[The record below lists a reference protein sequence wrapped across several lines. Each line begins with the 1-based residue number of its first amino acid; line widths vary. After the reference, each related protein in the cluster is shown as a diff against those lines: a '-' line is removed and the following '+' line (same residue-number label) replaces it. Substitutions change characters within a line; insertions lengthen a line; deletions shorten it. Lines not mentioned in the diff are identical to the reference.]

1 MTNTTEQTTGNTSN
15 PNPGFDFG
23 NSPEGLL
30 PTPEEQQQML
40 LKWREE
46 QAAKAQSSKTKEQE
60 AARLAKK
67 READELR
74 LKALQLQREEIELQ
88 ERALRE
94 ALEAEGDRAP
104 EGEGKKKRNREDQD
118 GSSDSESHSRG
129 PRHRHVT
136 PSDTEGEE
144 GPHVRDR
151 LRRMEKAMFGDK
163 TLTHEPVI
171 VEEIEQY
178 RPPPG
183 RQFPK
188 MNEFNGKGDPIDHC
202 DKYESLMT
210 GMGHCDIMLC
220 KMFKTYLKGSAT
232 MWYRSLRPR
241 SVSSYDQLKRKF
253 LRHYSHLCRREKDT
267 EALIHCRQRP
277 NEELGD
283 YLARFKEEAGMV
295 TNLDKVK
302 AAGFLTAGLDPVKG
316 KKLRSSLYDIPPK
329 SLNDIYLRGESI
341 RRKMESIGGHK
352 SDRKDDR
359 YSSRSD
365 GRGKRNDS
373 HRGRRDERDEKLDR
387 GAERRRDRDSTV
399 FTPLNTSVSK
409 ILNEIKGKPG
419 FVRPPKMKIPDYKKN
434 SDKYCDYHRDNGHN
448 TDECYHLKKLIER
461 MVKAGDLNQYVKDLR
476 DRLGPKEDK
485 GKAPEEGERYRG
497 EVRTIFGGT
506 ILDRSSKTAKKKY
519 ARQVYNLYSINSTK
533 QSYPIMF
540 SQEDYEDVML
550 PHEDPLVINPVI
562 GQNKIWK
569 VLVDGGSSVNVLYYN
584 TYQKMNLEG
593 KQIDTCY
600 EAPLYGFG
608 NQPVP
613 IEGTIHLP
621 LLLGKSPYTVEKQV
635 KFYVVRVESPFNAIL
650 GRPVLTAFEAIASIP
665 HLKLKFPTEEG
676 VGEMRGDQKAAR
688 IIMLE
693 DLEKDKDLGGA
704 EGNKR
709 RRTEDGPG
717 GSGHALHIE
726 LEKFGNDL
734 SNPIAEPGTETEEV
748 ELYAGCSGKMVRIG
762 KDMEPGLKEK
772 VIDVVRRYHD
782 VFAWGPE
789 DMPGLDESIARH
801 RLNVHPQAVPV
812 KQKKRNFAV
821 ERQKV
826 IEAEV
831 EKLLEAKFIEEIE
844 YPEWLANVVVVKKS
858 NNKWRMCVDYTDL
871 NKNCPKD
878 HYPLPNIDQLIDAT
892 SGYQILSFLDAFSGY
907 HQIAMDAEDIPKT
920 AFITPKGTY
929 AYIKMPFGLKNA
941 GATFQRMVNKVFA
954 DQIGRN
960 MECYVD
966 DMIVKSL
973 FQDHADDLKECFETL
988 RRNNMKINPAK
999 CTFGVCSGK
1008 FLGYMVSAR
1017 GIEANPEKIKAVIE
1031 MEAPKTIR
1039 DIQKLTGRLAA
1050 LRRFIS
1056 RSAEKALPF
1065 FEVLKGA
1072 KNFEWGPNCIKAFEE
1087 IKEYL
1092 VKAPL
1097 LLRPDPKETLQLY
1110 LAVSDRTLGAVLVKE
1125 HEKNQHPVFYVSHML
1140 RDAETRY
1147 PNAEKFAYGLVM
1159 ASRKLRH
1166 YFQGR
1171 TIQVVTDQPLKKIL
1185 SRPEASGRVVAW
1197 SVELGEYDLEYV
1209 PRTAIKAQALV
1220 DFMVECRFSGPT
1232 DLEPKEQLIRTPGRW
1247 KLFVD
1252 GSVAG
1257 SKCGAGLILSSP
1269 DGFEICQAIRFTFPL
1284 TNNEAEYEALLAGM
1298 GLAKNLEVRHLRAFS
1313 DSMLVVKHFSGEY
1326 EQKEPRTKAYAA
1338 KVREQTQFFETF
1350 ELSAIGREDNG
1361 RADALSRLASAE
1373 TQNLTGSIYLTEVKM
1388 PSVDKKACLE
1398 IHQGINWM
1406 TPIRAY
1412 LEKGFLPL
1420 GKKEAQKI
1428 KYRAAS
1434 YTLIGGRLFRRSV
1447 SQPLLRCLDPEEQ
1460 LLALETV
1467 HEGICGEHLAGRS
1480 LALKILRQ
1488 GFFWPTIREDA
1499 ANYSK
1504 KCRQCQIHSNVP
1516 KQPPEEM
1523 TSVLSPI
1530 PFSMWAIDI
1539 VGILPTSTRQA
1550 KYCIVAIDYMTK
1562 WVEARPLS
1570 AITEQAAKKFFLEQ
1584 IIVRFGIPMVCVSDN
1599 GTQFVGRK
1607 FKEFLASFGIQQRF
1621 SSVGHPQGNGAIE
1634 AANKI
1639 IFHGIKK
1646 RLGEAKGLWAEE
1658 LPWILWAYRTTP
1670 RSSTGETP
1678 FRLAYGTDSL
1688 VPVEVGLES
1697 YRTQVFDPDTNE
1709 YGLRGNLDLLE
1720 EEREAAHQRNVR
1732 YQQQASQYYDSGI
1745 RKRSF
1750 RVGDMVLRDLATSM
1764 PTKQGKLMPN
1774 WEGPY
1779 TVVEIVRPGTYKLA
1793 ALDGN
1798 PIKNTWHASQLRKY
1812 YQ

>member
-104 EGEGKKKRNREDQD
+104 EGEGNKKRNREDQD

-136 PSDTEGEE
+136 PSDSEGEE

-188 MNEFNGKGDPIDHC
+188 MNEFNGKGDSIDHC

-241 SVSSYDQLKRKF
+241 S
-253 LRHYSHLCRREKDT
+253 
-267 EALIHCRQRP
+267 RP

-352 SDRKDDR
+352 NDRKDDR

-365 GRGKRNDS
+365 NKGKRNDGY
-373 HRGRRDERDEKLDR
+373 RGRRDERDEKLDR
-387 GAERRRDRDSTV
+387 GAKRRRDRDNTV
-399 FTPLNTSVSK
+399 FTPLNPSASK

-485 GKAPEEGERYRG
+485 RKAPEEGERYRG

-519 ARQVYNLYSINSTK
+519 VRQVYNLYNINSTK

-665 HLKLKFPTEEG
+665 HLKLKFPTEKG
-676 VGEMRGDQKAAR
+676 MWEMRGDQKAAR

-734 SNPIAEPGTETEEV
+734 SNLIAEP
-748 ELYAGCSGKMVRIG
+748 GCSGKMVRIG
-762 KDMEPGLKEK
+762 KDMESGLKEK
-772 VIDVVRRYHD
+772 VIDV
-782 VFAWGPE
+782 
-789 DMPGLDESIARH
+789 
-801 RLNVHPQAVPV
+801 AVPV

-907 HQIAMDAEDIPKT
+907 HQIVMDAEDIPKT

-929 AYIKMPFGLKNA
+929 AYIKMAFGLKNT

-973 FQDHADDLKECFETL
+973 FRDHADDLKECFETL

-1017 GIEANPEKIKAVIE
+1017 GIEANPEKIKAVLE

-1125 HEKNQHPVFYVSHML
+1125 HERNQHPVFYVSHML
-1140 RDAETRY
+1140 RDTETRY
-1147 PNAEKFAYGLVM
+1147 PNAEKFAYGL
-1159 ASRKLRH
+1159 
-1166 YFQGR
+1166 
-1171 TIQVVTDQPLKKIL
+1171 
-1185 SRPEASGRVVAW
+1185 
-1197 SVELGEYDLEYV
+1197 
-1209 PRTAIKAQALV
+1209 
-1220 DFMVECRFSGPT
+1220 GPK
-1232 DLEPKEQLIRTPGRW
+1232 DLEPNEQLIRTPGKW

-1284 TNNEAEYEALLAGM
+1284 TNNEAEYEALLVGM
-1298 GLAKNLEVRHLRAFS
+1298 SLAKNLEVRHLRAFS

-1373 TQNLTGSIYLTEVKM
+1373 TQNLTGSIHLTEVKT

-1420 GKKEAQKI
+1420 EKKEAQKI

-1447 SQPLLRCLDPEEQ
+1447 SQPLLRCLDSEEQ

-1488 GFFWPTIREDA
+1488 GFFWPTLREDA

-1570 AITEQAAKKFFLEQ
+1570 AITEQAANKFFLEQ

-1658 LPWILWAYRTTP
+1658 LPWVLWAYRTTP

-1697 YRTQVFDPDTNE
+1697 YRTQVFNPDTNE
-1709 YGLRGNLDLLE
+1709 FGLRGNLDLLE

-1732 YQQQASQYYDSGI
+1732 YQQQAS
-1745 RKRSF
+1745 
-1750 RVGDMVLRDLATSM
+1750 
-1764 PTKQGKLMPN
+1764 
-1774 WEGPY
+1774 
-1779 TVVEIVRPGTYKLA
+1779 
-1793 ALDGN
+1793 
-1798 PIKNTWHASQLRKY
+1798 
-1812 YQ
+1812 